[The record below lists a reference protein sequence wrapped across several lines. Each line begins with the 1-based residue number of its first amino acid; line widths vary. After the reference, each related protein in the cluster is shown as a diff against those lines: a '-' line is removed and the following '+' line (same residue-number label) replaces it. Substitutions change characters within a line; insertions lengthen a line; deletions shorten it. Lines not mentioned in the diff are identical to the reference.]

1 MFVTNMF
8 ATVCLMQKMGVA
20 EDSNVLFSA
29 AYTRQ
34 LCDATPDDVRNKMT
48 ESHHAFTS
56 AYVQDL
62 TQGWRAPGKHMFC
75 FDLSRDLNACWFH
88 VQMCSRAANHCADN
102 F

>member
-20 EDSNVLFSA
+20 EASNVLSSA

-62 TQGWRAPGKHMFC
+62 TQGWRAQTYVLF
-75 FDLSRDLNACWFH
+75 
-88 VQMCSRAANHCADN
+88 
-102 F
+102 

>member
-20 EDSNVLFSA
+20 EDDSNVLSSA

-62 TQGWRAPGKHMFC
+62 TQGWRAQTCLLF
-75 FDLSRDLNACWFH
+75 
-88 VQMCSRAANHCADN
+88 
-102 F
+102 